1 MNGKNQRPPVTDAP
15 VEFEECLV
23 EGRDFKKFNH
33 HSRGICGIYLKFII
47 REKPEGSQHVTR
59 WTWKEALGS
68 WPIMLQNLPGHGPSG
83 GGRRSLP
90 QISRGCH
97 HLV

>member
-33 HSRGICGIYLKFII
+33 HSRGICGIYLKLVKKNGKIASCN
-47 REKPEGSQHVTR
+47 RLDLET
-59 WTWKEALGS
+59 LGF
-68 WPIMLQNLPGHGPSG
+68 
-83 GGRRSLP
+83 
-90 QISRGCH
+90 
-97 HLV
+97 